1 MDYTPLLLMDYTP
14 LLEDIILRL
23 AMLQDILKA
32 NLYVLVV
39 VSVLLVVNIFSV
51 VFRNG
56 DY

>member
-1 MDYTPLLLMDYTP
+1 MDYTPLLQ
-14 LLEDIILRL
+14 DIILRL
-23 AMLQDILKA
+23 GVLQDILKA
-32 NLYVLVV
+32 NLYVLIV